1 MTKREFL
8 NAVIANSTD
17 DVKAFAQNELAALDN
32 RNSSRA
38 SSNAK
43 KKAEEYA
50 PIIEALSS
58 YFSANE
64 GVHLTSEIAAENDL
78 STSKVTA
85 VLRKMVDAGTVGVQ
99 DVKVKGK
106 GVQKGYFLIA
116 K

>member
-8 NAVIANSTD
+8 NAVIATAAD
-17 DVKAFAQNELAALDN
+17 DIKAFAQNELDALDN

-50 PIIEALSS
+50 PIIEALSG
-58 YFSANE
+58 YFGANE
-64 GVHLTSEIAAENDL
+64 GIHLTSEVAAANDL
-78 STSKVTA
+78 STSKA
-85 VLRKMVDAGTVGVQ
+85 SAILRKMVDGGMIGVK

-106 GVQKGYFLIA
+106 GMQKGYFLLTE
-116 K
+116 

>member
-8 NAVIANSTD
+8 NAVIATSAD

-32 RNSSRA
+32 RNNSRS

-50 PIIEALSS
+50 PIIEALSG
-58 YFSANE
+58 YFGANE
-64 GVHLTSEIAAENDL
+64 GVHLTSEVAAANEL
-78 STSKVTA
+78 STSKASA
-85 VLRKMVDAGTVGVQ
+85 VLRKMVDGGTIGVK

-106 GVQKGYFLIA
+106 GVQKGYFLIT